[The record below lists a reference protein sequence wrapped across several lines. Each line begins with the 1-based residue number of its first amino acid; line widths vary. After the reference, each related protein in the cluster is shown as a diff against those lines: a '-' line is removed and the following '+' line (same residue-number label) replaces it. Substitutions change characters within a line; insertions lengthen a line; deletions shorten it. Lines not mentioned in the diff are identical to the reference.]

1 MKKII
6 IPFILSILIHI
17 TLFAVLAT
25 IQLMPKKI
33 TSSPKVMYIK
43 TVDVKKLIPQEKPKT
58 VDKQKEKAP
67 PKRTINKNTTGR
79 TTPKTIKPKV
89 VKHIYKKKE
98 LNKKVI
104 KKTNQQKKVVK
115 PKPKEETFEE
125 IEEKI
130 KLSILKK
137 SPTFKNWSDER
148 LKAIPLPPGMKSWKE
163 VEKMSGTLDAMNWGF
178 TPPDLGNGANKPTSE
193 PSTEPSLEPSA
204 SPSVDPTNSPSS
216 EPSISP
222 SEKPI
227 EWKDFKE
234 PETDSKKGFIFI
246 SQDKKF
252 IVIYNY
258 KELSLDVTYIDVNIL
273 PEENKTLDEK
283 IPNDLK
289 EDVIKKLKI
298 SISQDDLDYNKN
310 SDDKLSIINRVM
322 EEYRKSIIDKNE

>member
-1 MKKII
+1 MKNII

-17 TLFAVLAT
+17 SLFAVLAT
-25 IQLMPKKI
+25 MQFMPKKVN
-33 TSSPKVMYIK
+33 SAPKVMYIK
-43 TVDVKKLIPQEKPKT
+43 TVDIKKLIPQEKPKT
-58 VDKQKEKAP
+58 VETPKEKAP
-67 PKRTINKNTTGR
+67 AKKSTTKNTTSR
-79 TTPKTIKPKV
+79 TTPKIIKPKV
-89 VKHIYKKKE
+89 VKHIYKKKG

-104 KKTNQQKKVVK
+104 KKINQQKKVVK
-115 PKPKEETFEE
+115 PKPKELTFEE

-163 VEKMSGTLDAMNWGF
+163 VEKMSSTLDAMNWSF
-178 TPPDLGNGANKPTSE
+178 TPPDLGNTPNNPSSE
-193 PSTEPSLEPSA
+193 PSIEPTS
-204 SPSVDPTNSPSS
+204 SPSVEPSVSPSS

-227 EWKDFKE
+227 EWKEFKE

-246 SQDKKF
+246 AQDQKF

-258 KELSLDVTYIDVNIL
+258 QDLSLDVTYINLNVL
-273 PEENKTLDEK
+273 PEENKILDEK
-283 IPNDLK
+283 IPTDLK

-298 SISQDDLDYNKN
+298 SISQEDLDYNKN
-310 SDDKLSIINRVM
+310 SDDKLNIINKVI
-322 EEYRKSIIDKNE
+322 EEYKKSITDKNE

>member
-1 MKKII
+1 MKNII

-25 IQLMPKKI
+25 MQFMPKKVN
-33 TSSPKVMYIK
+33 SSPKVMYVK
-43 TVDVKKLIPQEKPKT
+43 TVDIKKLIPQEKPKNLEKT
-58 VDKQKEKAP
+58 KDKAP
-67 PKRTINKNTTGR
+67 AKKSTTKNTTSR

-104 KKTNQQKKVVK
+104 KKINQQKKVAK
-115 PKPKEETFEE
+115 PKPKEPTFEE

-130 KLSILKK
+130 KISILKK

-178 TPPDLGNGANKPTSE
+178 TPPNLGNTPNNPSSE
-193 PSTEPSLEPSA
+193 PSTEPSIEPSA
-204 SPSVDPTNSPSS
+204 SPSVEPISTPSS

-222 SEKPI
+222 SEKPV
-227 EWKDFKE
+227 EWKEFKE
-234 PETDSKKGFIFI
+234 PETESKKGFIFI
-246 SQDKKF
+246 AQDQKF

-258 KELSLDVTYIDVNIL
+258 KDLSLDVTYIDVNVL
-273 PEENKTLDEK
+273 PEENKILDEK

-298 SISQDDLDYNKN
+298 SISQEDLDYNKN

>member
-1 MKKII
+1 MKNII

-17 TLFAVLAT
+17 SLFAVLAT
-25 IQLMPKKI
+25 MQFMPKKVN
-33 TSSPKVMYIK
+33 SAPKVMYIK
-43 TVDVKKLIPQEKPKT
+43 TVDIKKLIPQEKPKT
-58 VDKQKEKAP
+58 VETPKEKAP
-67 PKRTINKNTTGR
+67 AKKSTTKNTTSR
-79 TTPKTIKPKV
+79 TTPKTIKTKV
-89 VKHIYKKKE
+89 VKHIYKKKD

-104 KKTNQQKKVVK
+104 KKINQQKKVVK
-115 PKPKEETFEE
+115 PKPKELTFEE

-137 SPTFKNWSDER
+137 SPTFKTWSDER

-163 VEKMSGTLDAMNWGF
+163 VEKMSGTLDSMNWSF
-178 TPPDLGNGANKPTSE
+178 TPPNLGNTPNDPSSE
-193 PSTEPSLEPSA
+193 PSTEPSLEPSS
-204 SPSVDPTNSPSS
+204 SPSVEPSVSPSS

-222 SEKPI
+222 SEKPV
-227 EWKDFKE
+227 EWKEFKE
-234 PETDSKKGFIFI
+234 PETESKKGFIFI
-246 SQDKKF
+246 AQDQKF

-258 KELSLDVTYIDVNIL
+258 QDLSLDVTYIDVNVL

-298 SISQDDLDYNKN
+298 SISQEDLDYNKN

-322 EEYRKSIIDKNE
+322 EEYRKSITDKNE